1 MNTRDTG
8 TNSRVSRRT
17 ALKSAGAVGL
27 GVLMAEAGFLRQV
40 AAQSDSIQEILN
52 ITATTEA
59 FGVTFLG
66 AGIDSARNGGF
77 RAKPIPE
84 PVIAILE
91 AARAQEQFHLDFF
104 RSAGGQLLT
113 DTFTLPDPKLLTDYD
128 LFFGAIVMLEAREI
142 AAQLAAFR
150 TFTELKRPD
159 LLKVSFQYAAEEA
172 EHRVLANYALG
183 ARPANNVAF
192 EATLYRTISEHL
204 AFLREAGIIGGRG
217 PAVKYPGPGSINAS
231 NVIERT
237 PGGPAVSCSAG
248 GPSRPLPN
256 TGVEGAP
263 LLFPETGFSLEGEF
277 LSYWQAHGGLPLFGY
292 PIDSARSVDGQIVQW
307 LERARFEL
315 HPQNA
320 APYKVL
326 LGRLGVEALQRQ
338 GRDWTSF
345 PKASSSASH
354 YFKETGH
361 AIAPQFWDYWNG
373 HGLEFD
379 GRRGTSMA
387 ESLALFGYP
396 ISEATMETNANGD
409 QVLTQWFERARFE
422 YHPNNPAVY
431 RVLLGRLG
439 AEVRNERG
447 R

>member
-1 MNTRDTG
+1 MNTSDTG
-8 TNSRVSRRT
+8 MNSRISRRT
-17 ALKSAGAVGL
+17 VFKGAGAVSL
-27 GVLMAEAGFLRQV
+27 GILMAEAGFLRQA

-142 AAQLAAFR
+142 AAQLAAFE
-150 TFTELKRPD
+150 TFTQLKRPD

-192 EATLYRTISEHL
+192 EARLYSTVREHL
-204 AFLREAGIIGGRG
+204 AFLREAGLVGGRG
-217 PAVKYPGPGSINAS
+217 PAVKYPGPGMINPA

-237 PGGPAVSCSAG
+237 PGGPAVTCTAAPG
-248 GPSRPLPN
+248 RPLPE
-256 TGVEGAP
+256 TGVEGSP
-263 LLFPETGFSLEGEF
+263 VLFPETGYSLEGEF
-277 LSYWQAHGGLPLFGY
+277 LSYWQSHGGLAVFGY
-292 PIDSARSVDGQIVQW
+292 PIASARQADGRVSQY

-315 HPQNA
+315 HPENQ
-320 APYKVL
+320 APYNVL
-326 LGRLGVEALQRQ
+326 LGRLGVEALERQ
-338 GRDWTSF
+338 GRDWRSF
-345 PKASSSASH
+345 PKAAASAPH

-361 AIAPQFWDYWNG
+361 AIAPQFWGYWSG

-379 GRRGTSMA
+379 GRRGVSMA

-396 ISEATMETNANGD
+396 VSEAQMETNADGHR
-409 QVLTQWFERARFE
+409 VLTQWFERARFE
-422 YHPNNPAVY
+422 YHPSNPAAS

-439 AEVRNERG
+439 AELRNERG